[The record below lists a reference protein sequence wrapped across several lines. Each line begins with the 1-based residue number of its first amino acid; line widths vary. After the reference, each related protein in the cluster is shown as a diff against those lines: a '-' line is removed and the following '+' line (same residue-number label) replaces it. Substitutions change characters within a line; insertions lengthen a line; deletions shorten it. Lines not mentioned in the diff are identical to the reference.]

1 MKKYLMLVAA
11 VVIMSFSACQGE
23 KEQSNT
29 QNEIVG
35 VYQMTGNREGMLA
48 ITEKY
53 FVYAARSKNESS
65 TVDSIDYYKNEYN
78 SLRAEGQTW
87 TMQDSII
94 TCTYLFDKDSS
105 KIGQSWR
112 WTYSFKG
119 DTLLANKLND
129 NNEVELSLSL
139 IKLE

>member
-1 MKKYLMLVAA
+1 MKKYNILIAVAI
-11 VVIMSFSACQGE
+11 IMSFSSCQQKE
-23 KEQSNT
+23 EQSNT

-35 VYQMTGNREGMLA
+35 VYQLTDNREGMLA

-53 FVYAARSKNESS
+53 FVYAARAKNESS
-65 TVDSIDYYKNEYN
+65 AVDSIDYYKNEYN
-78 SLRAEGQTW
+78 LLKAEGHTW

-105 KIGQSWR
+105 KIGQTFR

-119 DTLLANKLND
+119 DTLLVNILNP
-129 NNEVELSLSL
+129 NNEVIAIVSA

>member
-1 MKKYLMLVAA
+1 MKKYSILIAA
-11 VVIMSFSACQGE
+11 AIIMSFFSCQQNE
-23 KEQSNT
+23 EQSNR

-35 VYQMTGNREGMLA
+35 VYQPIDYAEGMLA

-53 FVYAARSKNESS
+53 FVYAARWKNESS
-65 TVDSIDYYKNEYN
+65 AVDSIDYYENEYN
-78 SLRAEGQTW
+78 LLRAEGCTW

-105 KIGQSWR
+105 NIGQSWR
-112 WTYSFKG
+112 FTYSFKG
-119 DTLLANKLND
+119 DTLIANILND
-129 NNEVELSLSL
+129 NNEVILILPL